1 MGLFQVT
8 SHQFSAGGF
17 KASVR
22 RDVARKSLLGVLSIL
37 SGLLVGLV
45 AAPIAEA
52 NVLQSACVIGSSTA
66 GCAAYSP
73 QEIYNLYGT
82 ETDGTQ
88 YISIGGSSTQ
98 VYLLMNRSNS
108 DSGGWVLLMKGIR
121 GSTNFGYSSTM
132 FTSSSST
139 MATDSLSDDVSTDAK
154 FSAFNNLSVKKLL
167 AVFKSPQNGSISAGG
182 DISSNAFGGHV
193 WLETLSSTATAYN
206 TLATT
211 NNLASSF
218 AGLRYSLY
226 RQSNSVSA
234 TQVFSYQ
241 TGYASYGF
249 NQTACGAAR
258 YARWGIVFNNE
269 GDGSSCDTYVG
280 IGLASSSPGDQVM
293 WSGVEYPSQG
303 AGSGKGNMG
312 FQIWGKMSDPSL
324 LSPRSLSVTDQGS
337 GSVNVSWLPPS
348 SGTTTEYVLQY
359 KTSAQLWNQSTSH
372 RVTSPTSTPSVA
384 LTGLS
389 AGQYDFR
396 VFARNS
402 GSSQSSATPVT
413 SSGVSIDTT
422 APVTSVS
429 ISANY
434 LNSGASVSTVL
445 STNETL
451 SSVTLYYSTSSS
463 LTSPQSCGT
472 TSNPINGQSLTC
484 TIASS
489 DATYYIYSRGTDSA
503 GNVEA
508 APVTADD
515 SIIRDTVA
523 PTRSTATLLSAGNQI
538 QLAYNETLST
548 TAPAAARF
556 SVSDSGTARSITGVS
571 FADSRTITLTLSA
584 TIATARSVTIS
595 YDTATSGALSSAALI
610 EDLALN
616 DAASFTNVSLT
627 NNSTVLNTLA
637 TPTTLAVSGNETN
650 TATFTYTPT
659 TNASSHTLRLYDS
672 ATSTL
677 LSTTT
682 SFTSGSTR
690 TGLSPATQYYATLQ
704 AVGDGITY
712 ESSTA
717 SSPLYFT
724 TAIRKP
730 VISSQPTDTATTTSR
745 SAIFTVSATSPDA
758 GTLSYQWQVSTNSGV
773 SFSNLSNGSGISG
786 VTTTTLTLTSLT
798 TSEDTYRYRVV
809 VTNTK
814 SGVTNSETSTAA
826 TLTVNVAISFSAP
839 AAISTTYG
847 VAASSSSLTATGG
860 TGNKTFSLSPSATG
874 ISINATTGI
883 VSVSSSAARRSTTS
897 FTITATDEA
906 GATATQSISITVATG
921 TSSITLTVPGTPRKG
936 GTFTLSAVTSS
947 TGTVAFRAKG
957 RIISGCAARNVN
969 AGTLT
974 ATCTWKPISH
984 GPQAITASYTSND
997 SDWGNASSSRE
1008 VIVLRRVSR

>member
-1 MGLFQVT
+1 MT

-211 NNLASSF
+211 NNL
-218 AGLRYSLY
+218 
-226 RQSNSVSA
+226 
-234 TQVFSYQ
+234 
-241 TGYASYGF
+241 GYASYGF

-372 RVTSPTSTPSVA
+372 RVTSPTSTPSVT

-445 STNETL
+445 TTNETL
-451 SSVTLYYSTSSS
+451 SSVTL
-463 LTSPQSCGT
+463 
-472 TSNPINGQSLTC
+472 
-484 TIASS
+484 
-489 DATYYIYSRGTDSA
+489 
-503 GNVEA
+503 
-508 APVTADD
+508 
-515 SIIRDTVA
+515 
-523 PTRSTATLLSAGNQI
+523 
-538 QLAYNETLST
+538 
-548 TAPAAARF
+548 
-556 SVSDSGTARSITGVS
+556 
-571 FADSRTITLTLSA
+571 
-584 TIATARSVTIS
+584 
-595 YDTATSGALSSAALI
+595 
-610 EDLALN
+610 
-616 DAASFTNVSLT
+616 
-627 NNSTVLNTLA
+627 
-637 TPTTLAVSGNETN
+637 
-650 TATFTYTPT
+650 
-659 TNASSHTLRLYDS
+659 
-672 ATSTL
+672 
-677 LSTTT
+677 
-682 SFTSGSTR
+682 
-690 TGLSPATQYYATLQ
+690 
-704 AVGDGITY
+704 
-712 ESSTA
+712 
-717 SSPLYFT
+717 
-724 TAIRKP
+724 
-730 VISSQPTDTATTTSR
+730 
-745 SAIFTVSATSPDA
+745 
-758 GTLSYQWQVSTNSGV
+758 
-773 SFSNLSNGSGISG
+773 
-786 VTTTTLTLTSLT
+786 
-798 TSEDTYRYRVV
+798 
-809 VTNTK
+809 
-814 SGVTNSETSTAA
+814 
-826 TLTVNVAISFSAP
+826 
-839 AAISTTYG
+839 
-847 VAASSSSLTATGG
+847 
-860 TGNKTFSLSPSATG
+860 
-874 ISINATTGI
+874 
-883 VSVSSSAARRSTTS
+883 
-897 FTITATDEA
+897 
-906 GATATQSISITVATG
+906 
-921 TSSITLTVPGTPRKG
+921 
-936 GTFTLSAVTSS
+936 
-947 TGTVAFRAKG
+947 
-957 RIISGCAARNVN
+957 
-969 AGTLT
+969 
-974 ATCTWKPISH
+974 
-984 GPQAITASYTSND
+984 
-997 SDWGNASSSRE
+997 
-1008 VIVLRRVSR
+1008 